1 VWLLHRR
8 EDNGLVFYQFET
20 LATGSDLIHGVFTR
34 LGGVSKPPF
43 ATLNLGRGV
52 PDEPSAIDENYR
64 RICATLG
71 LDRSSLVTGYQ
82 THSEHVVIVDDAM
95 AGQLL
100 PATDALITRS
110 PRVALTLRFA
120 DCVPILLFDPVQRAI
135 GIVHAGWKGTLSR
148 IAGKTAEAMAA
159 SFGSRPSDLIAGIG
173 PSIGPC
179 CYEVGEDVR
188 RLVSATF
195 VRTDDLLQPR
205 PGDRVHLDLWA
216 ANRRVL
222 EDAGVQHIESGAL
235 CTSCHRHEFF
245 SHRGEAGVT
254 GRFGAFLALNQPQ

>member
-1 VWLLHRR
+1 LHRR
-8 EDNGLVFYQFET
+8 EENGLVYYQFET
-20 LATGSDLIHGVFTR
+20 LATHSDLIHGVFTR
-34 LGGVSKPPF
+34 LGGVSRPPF

-52 PDEPSAIDENYR
+52 PDEPVAIDENYR
-64 RICATLG
+64 RICVLLG

-82 THSEHVVIVDDAM
+82 THSDRVVVVDDAM

-100 PATDALITRS
+100 PATDALVTQS

-148 IAGKTAEAMAA
+148 IAGKTAKAMVAE
-159 SFGSRPSDLIAGIG
+159 FGSRPSDLIAGIG

-179 CYEVGEDVR
+179 CYEVGEDVQ

-195 VRTDDLLQPR
+195 GRTDGLLQPR
-205 PGDRVHLDLWA
+205 EGDRVHLDLWE

-222 EDAGVQHIESGAL
+222 EDADVQCIESGAL
-235 CTSCHRHEFF
+235 CTSCHRDEFY

-254 GRFGAFLALNQPQ
+254 GRFGAFLALNHHEPR

>member
-1 VWLLHRR
+1 MHRR
-8 EDNGLVFYQFET
+8 EENGLVYYQFE
-20 LATGSDLIHGVFTR
+20 AWAAHSDLIHGVFTR
-34 LGGVSKPPF
+34 LGGVSRPPF

-64 RICATLG
+64 RICAFLG
-71 LDRSSLVTGYQ
+71 LDRSSLVTSYQ
-82 THSEHVVIVDDAM
+82 THSDHVVVVDDAM
-95 AGQLL
+95 AAQLL
-100 PATDALITRS
+100 PATDALVTQS

-159 SFGSRPSDLIAGIG
+159 AFGSRPSNLMAGIG

-179 CYEVGEDVR
+179 CYEVGADVR
-188 RLVSATF
+188 RQISATF
-195 VRTDDLLQPR
+195 GRVDGLLQPR
-205 PGDRVHLDLWA
+205 AGDRVHLDLWA

-222 EDAGVQHIESGAL
+222 EEAGVQDIETGGL
-235 CTSCHRHEFF
+235 CTSCHRDEFY

-254 GRFGAFLALNQPQ
+254 GRFGAFLALKHHEPQ